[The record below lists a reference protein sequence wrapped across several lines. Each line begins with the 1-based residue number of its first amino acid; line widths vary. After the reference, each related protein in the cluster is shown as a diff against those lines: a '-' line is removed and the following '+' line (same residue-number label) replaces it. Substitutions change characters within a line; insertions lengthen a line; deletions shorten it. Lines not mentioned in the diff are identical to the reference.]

1 MNRKRAGG
9 TSGLVIPAVVAALLM
24 AVALVGCSG
33 DVAPRSSVTGLPARA
48 EAVGQDNGGLT
59 TSFPSVAEIERAER
73 AQPADLRRVGLER

>member
-1 MNRKRAGG
+1 MSRRRAGG

-33 DVAPRSSVTGLPARA
+33 DVAPRTSVTGVPVRV

-59 TSFPSVAEIERAER
+59 TSFPSAGEFERMER
-73 AQPADLRRVGLER
+73 AQPVDMRRVGLER